1 MGNSLIVN
9 AIKQRLKTKFIGQ
22 EVEYLKS
29 TTSTMDVAHQK
40 AMDGIPEGSI
50 VLAEQQT
57 GGRGRFDRVWISPPG
72 VNLYFSMVLYP
83 KIETLPFV
91 NMITTLSIVRAIR
104 RITGLPAVIKWPNDI
119 KVNKKKV
126 SGILV
131 ESKLSSADL
140 DFLIVGVGINV
151 NFDSAAHPDIAA
163 TASSLMTESGKE
175 VDRINLLTSTLE
187 EFELLYMNLGNGNEI
202 QKEWKASLETL
213 GLRIQVRQMGH
224 VEEGVAIDTDPFG
237 NLLLRRSDNSIVVLY
252 AGEVTTQL

>member
-1 MGNSLIVN
+1 MEKSSIVN
-9 AIKQRLKTKFIGQ
+9 VIKQRLKTKYIGQ

-40 AMDGIPEGSI
+40 AMVGIPEGSI

-119 KVNKKKV
+119 KVNKKRCQ
-126 SGILV
+126 
-131 ESKLSSADL
+131 E
-140 DFLIVGVGINV
+140 
-151 NFDSAAHPDIAA
+151 
-163 TASSLMTESGKE
+163 
-175 VDRINLLTSTLE
+175 
-187 EFELLYMNLGNGNEI
+187 YY
-202 QKEWKASLETL
+202 WKANYPRQTLIFLSWELE
-213 GLRIQVRQMGH
+213 
-224 VEEGVAIDTDPFG
+224 
-237 NLLLRRSDNSIVVLY
+237 
-252 AGEVTTQL
+252 

>member
-1 MGNSLIVN
+1 
-9 AIKQRLKTKFIGQ
+9 
-22 EVEYLKS
+22 
-29 TTSTMDVAHQK
+29 
-40 AMDGIPEGSI
+40 
-50 VLAEQQT
+50 
-57 GGRGRFDRVWISPPG
+57 
-72 VNLYFSMVLYP
+72 MVLYP

-126 SGILV
+126 SGILL

>member
-1 MGNSLIVN
+1 MEKSSIVN
-9 AIKQRLKTKFIGQ
+9 AIKQRLKTKYIGQ

-29 TTSTMDVAHQK
+29 ATSTMDVAHQK
-40 AMDGIPEGSI
+40 AVDGSPEGSI

-126 SGILV
+126 SGILL
-131 ESKLSSADL
+131 ESKLSSAVL

-187 EFELLYMNLGNGNEI
+187 
-202 QKEWKASLETL
+202 
-213 GLRIQVRQMGH
+213 
-224 VEEGVAIDTDPFG
+224 
-237 NLLLRRSDNSIVVLY
+237 
-252 AGEVTTQL
+252 